1 MISYTAAAIIAF
13 IAFAVGFV
21 LCAIMGGNRDD

>member
-1 MISYTAAAIIAF
+1 MISYTAAFVFAA

-21 LCAIMGGNRDD
+21 LSAIMGGNRDE